1 MTACRGVPAP
11 MCTRMVSVSS
21 KSSSARSVRIASIQE
36 EEDDSLHTA
45 ESGSS
50 SYSDSVVV
58 ESNSTSRLS

>member
-36 EEDDSLHTA
+36 EEDSLHTA

-50 SYSDSVVV
+50 SYSDSVMV
-58 ESNSTSRLS
+58 ESNPTSRQS